1 MFKNRNYRTKSHRQG
16 LTPFTVTVKETD
28 LHIQA
33 ESDLSEIALR
43 EVLAL
48 RGFIETYISI
58 HPQFKTSFIPVEPIL
73 PIVPQIITDMIDAGK
88 KAKVGP
94 MAAIAG
100 AIAEHTGQEL
110 LKYSSEVIVE
120 NGGDIFFKTNSDTV
134 FSIFAGKSPLSMKIG
149 VRIAPQKSNY
159 NSNAGADNSSI
170 KSLNIDK
177 TGMAICTSSGT
188 VGHSISFG
196 KADAATVISKSCSIA
211 DAAATAI
218 GNIVKNES
226 DIERAIEVGQNI
238 EGVDGIIIIKGKKL
252 GVWGDVELVKVSP

>member
-1 MFKNRNYRTKSHRQG
+1 MFKNREYRTKSHRQG
-16 LTPFTVTVKETD
+16 LTPFIVTVKETD

-48 RGFIETYISI
+48 RGFVETYISI
-58 HPQFKTSFIPVEPIL
+58 HHQFKTSFVPVEPIL
-73 PIVPQIITDMIDAGK
+73 PVVPKIIADMIDAGK
-88 KAKVGP
+88 KARVGP

-149 VRIAPQKSNY
+149 VRIPPPKSNF
-159 NSNAGADNSSI
+159 NTGAENSSL

-177 TGMAICTSSGT
+177 IGMAICTSSGT

-196 KADAATVISKSCSIA
+196 KADAATVISQSCSIA

-218 GNIVKNES
+218 GNIVKKES
-226 DIERAIEVGQNI
+226 DIEKAIEVGQNI
-238 EGVDGIIIIKGKKL
+238 EGVDGIVIIKGGRL
-252 GVWGDVELVKVSP
+252 GAWGDVELVKVSP